1 MRDREF
7 AIISTVIIRS
17 ILVSK
22 KTWIIFIV
30 IVIGLLVGL
39 VLWSRGSTPQ
49 VDVSNVDPNTVMA
62 ASSANGNI
70 GDHVL
75 GKADSKVLLIEYG
88 DFQCPGCG
96 TAHPRI
102 KAIMNEYKEQIG
114 FVFRNF
120 PLTSIHPNARAA
132 SAAAEAAGQSGY
144 YWEMHD
150 RLFESQNAWENL
162 SGAQRTDT
170 FASYAEALGINRET
184 FTTNLALESVN
195 QKISFDQALGKKV
208 SVDSTP
214 TFILNGVKLDKNVWG
229 DDAKLKEA
237 INAELTKAGIA
248 LPSTN

>member
-1 MRDREF
+1 M
-7 AIISTVIIRS
+7 
-17 ILVSK
+17 SK
-22 KTWIIFIV
+22 KAWIIFIV
-30 IVIGLLVGL
+30 IVIGLLTGL

-49 VDVSNVDPNTVMA
+49 VDVSNVNPNSIIA
-62 ASSANGNI
+62 ASSANGNV
-70 GDHVL
+70 GDHVF
-75 GKADSKVLLIEYG
+75 GNTDGKVLLIEYG

-102 KAIMNEYKEQIG
+102 KAISEQYKDQIG

-132 SAAAEAAGQSGY
+132 AASAEAAGQSGY
-144 YWEMHD
+144 YWEMHNK
-150 RLFESQNAWENL
+150 LFESQNSWENL
-162 SGAQRTDT
+162 TGTERSDA
-170 FASYAEALGINRET
+170 FASYAEALGINKAT
-184 FTTNLALESVN
+184 FTTNLGLDAIN

-214 TFILNGVKLDKNVWG
+214 TFFLNGVKLESSVWG

-248 LPSTN
+248 LPVTN